1 MKTYKLSDIAPFL
14 RRGDEIRF
22 LDRCWTTWHR
32 ALHDYLIALQH
43 GEMEVLYRPADSI
56 SEEGE
61 LCEAYEESLREKTEE
76 PFDPKDLSKLKKG
89 DVIVNE
95 EGNFCL
101 ILARL
106 EDLVFRSTAWCKSLD
121 PLVRARLAETAASF
135 YSIREL
141 ERDGWTIY
149 REPDPTETIEI
160 DGKKYLKADI
170 EKLNPINQ

>member
-43 GEMEVLYRPADSI
+43 GEMEVLYRSAVST

-89 DVIVNE
+89 DVIKQYRYRSI
-95 EGNFCL
+95 

-106 EDLVFRSTAWCKSLD
+106 EDLVFLSSTWTSDDDAQTRGNSK
-121 PLVRARLAETAASF
+121 EKTF
-135 YSIREL
+135 HTYHFREL
-141 ERDGWTIY
+141 EHDDWTIY
-149 REPDPTETIEI
+149 REPDHTETIEI

-170 EKLNPINQ
+170 DKLNPINQ